1 MKRYFKLLLL
11 FNLIAL
17 STYLAI
23 TLPPLDYKEDIQA
36 IHMEMINYTN
46 DFYTDTY
53 VAKVVGAVGSI
64 SHTFTGPSGLY
75 DINVEYIDETD
86 GESTYTFKVNKIV
99 KGQWIEN
106 KNPTKDRS
114 FIYTLERLVLYTG
127 DRIEIEGTRH
137 QYSSA
142 RLVGVSIDSRNS
154 ISFFPY
160 IKYASMKIS
169 NEAQIPTI
177 IFASSLVAA
186 NLLLFMVITRW
197 KLRRNAVVA
206 TTNEMNPSNHVYNN
220 FAAHTSIDEKTLL
233 DSMLSYLE
241 ANFSDSNFS
250 LQQMSDHFKLPSNQM
265 STYFKKHTGQTIGFH
280 LTNLRMEKAKYFLN
294 DPELSLQSVANLSGY
309 YNLSSFIRRFKAEM
323 GITPGEYRKK
333 LMLDQDEE

>member
-1 MKRYFKLLLL
+1 MKKYFKLLLL

-17 STYLAI
+17 SLYLVI
-23 TLPPLDYKEDIQA
+23 TLPPLDYKEDIRA
-36 IHMEMINYTN
+36 IDMEMINYTN

-169 NEAQIPTI
+169 NEARIPTI
-177 IFASSLVAA
+177 IFVSSLVTA
-186 NLLLFMVITRW
+186 NMLLFLVITHW
-197 KLRRNAVVA
+197 GLRRNAVVA
-206 TTNEMNPSNHVYNN
+206 AANEIAPNNHVDNN
-220 FAAHTSIDEKTLL
+220 LPSHTSIDEKTLL
-233 DSMLSYLE
+233 NGMLSYIE
-241 ANFSDSNFS
+241 ANLSNSNFS
-250 LQQMSDHFKLPSNQM
+250 LQQMSDHFELPSNQM
-265 STYFKKHTGQTIGFH
+265 STYFKKHTGQTISFY
-280 LTNLRMEKAKYFLN
+280 LTNLRMEKAKHLLN
-294 DPELSLQSVANLSGY
+294 DSDLSLQSVANLSGY
-309 YNLSSFIRRFKAEM
+309 YNLPSFIRRFKAEI

-333 LMLDQDEE
+333 LKLDQEEG